1 MIKSFKEELKILVE
15 GKTNIVVLFILP
27 LIVVL
32 ILGVELSGEVL
43 TEIPIVVVDHDGSS
57 FSMDLAQQFDSN
69 ETFDVK
75 YRVDSN
81 EELEKLI
88 RNSKARAGI
97 IIPEGFYDDIMGL
110 ESPSIAMIYDGSN
123 MSVTSAAKAKAT
135 EILLTY
141 KAGITSKQLM
151 ARLGMSYEDSLE
163 TAQGF
168 IFRSKTLYNPS
179 KSFQDFLTPMLV
191 AGIIQIAIALCA
203 ATSIK
208 HEMLNMD
215 KKKRLGYAAGKV
227 IFFTFIGTSMY
238 IICTSILAKVIGI
251 PFRGSMRDV
260 ILMSFGLCFAVAS
273 FTVLISAVI
282 RKKMVALV
290 GAGLFIIPNSMMA
303 GTTWPLISM
312 PSGYHA
318 FANYIPFIHFVDNYR
333 NIFLKGSM
341 IGEMTDDLVYML
353 CFGAVFLVLA
363 EIVVIFMETGKEDSD
378 NEDISENIQK
388 RVSVDI

>member
-57 FSMDLAQQFDSN
+57 FSMDLALQFDSN

-282 RKKMVALV
+282 RKKMVAIV

-312 PSGYHA
+312 LSGYHA

>member
-1 MIKSFKEELKILVE
+1 MIKSFKEEVKILVE

-27 LIVVL
+27 LLVVL

-43 TEIPIVVVDHDGSS
+43 TEIPIVVVDHDSSS
-57 FSMDLAQQFDSN
+57 FSMDLIQQFDSD
-69 ETFDVK
+69 EIFSVD
-75 YRVDSN
+75 YMVDSN
-81 EELEKLI
+81 DELEKLI

-97 IIPEGFYDDIMGL
+97 IIPEGFYDDIMNL

-151 ARLGMSYEDSLE
+151 ARLGMSYEDSIE

-203 ATSIK
+203 STSIK
-208 HEMLNMD
+208 HESLNMN
-215 KKKRLGYAAGKV
+215 KKKRLGYVTGKV
-227 IFFTFIGTSMY
+227 IFFTFIGTAMY
-238 IICTSILAKVIGI
+238 IICTAILVKVIKI
-251 PFRGSMRDV
+251 PFRGSMTDI
-260 ILMSFGLCFAVAS
+260 ILMSFSLSFAVSS
-273 FTVLISAVI
+273 FCVLISAVI
-282 RKKMVALV
+282 KKKMVALV
-290 GAGLFIIPNSMMA
+290 GAGLLIIPNSMMA

-341 IGEMTDDLVYML
+341 IGEMTNDLVYMI
-353 CFGAVFLVLA
+353 CFGLVSLVIA
-363 EIVVIFMETGKEDSD
+363 EFVVIFIETEKEDSD
-378 NEDISENIQK
+378 NEDISKNIQK
-388 RVSVDI
+388 RVSVNI

>member
-1 MIKSFKEELKILVE
+1 
-15 GKTNIVVLFILP
+15 
-27 LIVVL
+27 
-32 ILGVELSGEVL
+32 
-43 TEIPIVVVDHDGSS
+43 
-57 FSMDLAQQFDSN
+57 MDLAQQFDSN

-75 YRVDSN
+75 YRVESN

-179 KSFQDFLTPMLV
+179 KSFQNFLTPMLV

-215 KKKRLGYAAGKV
+215 KKKRRGYAAGKV
-227 IFFTFIGTSMY
+227 MFFTFIGTAMY
-238 IICTSILAKVIGI
+238 IICTALLAKVLGI

-260 ILMSFGLCFAVAS
+260 ILMSFSLCFAVAS

-282 RKKMVALV
+282 KKKMVALV

-341 IGEMTDDLVYML
+341 ISEMTDDLVYML
-353 CFGAVFLVLA
+353 CFGVVALVIA
-363 EIVVIFMETGKEDSD
+363 ELVVIFIDTGKEDSD
-378 NEDISENIQK
+378 NEDISENVQK

>member
-282 RKKMVALV
+282 RKKMVAIV

-312 PSGYHA
+312 LSGYHA